1 MWRLVWWR
9 VCRKLQILFSICLFL
24 SQFSEAQN
32 LHELSLINGNYW
44 SLNYFEPNF
53 QLDYTKYSEINLF
66 NHTDEKRLIAK
77 WKIDSAGRICQLDR
91 FDFYCN
97 CDNKQRQYNVLHS
110 AEKKTISSFYKT
122 KTSKEYTETTI
133 LYDPL
138 NRIYEQTDKCWICY
152 EKNCKKYKYDTTIS
166 KQYITYQN
174 DSFGIRQWKNHFD
187 TIYAPFNDLHL
198 LRYKDSI
205 DVNVKLLKRK
215 IKHLRGC
222 GDLLGGPAQV
232 EEYQYIFSYNELG
245 QLATVES
252 NQPTY
257 DFKNFNYSIPVPKKE
272 LYAFNY
278 NDDGSLSSITSNG
291 HPHYTFEYKP
301 NIQK

>member
-1 MWRLVWWR
+1 V
-9 VCRKLQILFSICLFL
+9 
-24 SQFSEAQN
+24 
-32 LHELSLINGNYW
+32 NG
-44 SLNYFEPNF
+44 
-53 QLDYTKYSEINLF
+53 
-66 NHTDEKRLIAK
+66 
-77 WKIDSAGRICQLDR
+77 
-91 FDFYCN
+91 
-97 CDNKQRQYNVLHS
+97 
-110 AEKKTISSFYKT
+110 
-122 KTSKEYTETTI
+122 
-133 LYDPL
+133 
-138 NRIYEQTDKCWICY
+138 
-152 EKNCKKYKYDTTIS
+152 
-166 KQYITYQN
+166 
-174 DSFGIRQWKNHFD
+174 
-187 TIYAPFNDLHL
+187 
-198 LRYKDSI
+198 
-205 DVNVKLLKRK
+205 KLLKRK